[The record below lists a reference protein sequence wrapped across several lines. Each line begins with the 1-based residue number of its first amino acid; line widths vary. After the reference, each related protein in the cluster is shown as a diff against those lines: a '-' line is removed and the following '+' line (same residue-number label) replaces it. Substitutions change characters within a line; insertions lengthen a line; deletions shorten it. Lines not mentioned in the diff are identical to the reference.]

1 MSPLRASVRSLA
13 FNSLFGMLCVLAMA
27 NVQADDTKGATHVAP
42 HPDTCVDVSINDHPV
57 LAYAC
62 LNHQL
67 APDTSVPPAP
77 GLTAAVAAEP
87 SNRQVGQ
94 FNFSAF
100 SNRMGDQLGKSVH
113 LQRPPP
119 PVPPPLLVPGR

>member
-1 MSPLRASVRSLA
+1 MSRIRASVKSLLA
-13 FNSLFGMLCVLAMA
+13 GALCAVMA
-27 NVQADDTKGATHVAP
+27 VHADDAKPAKPVSHA
-42 HPDTCVDVSINDHPV
+42 DTCVDVSINDHPV

-67 APDTSVPPAP
+67 APDPSAPVSP
-77 GLTAAVAAEP
+77 GLTAEVASEP

-100 SNRMGDQLGKSVH
+100 SNRMGDALGKSVH
-113 LQRPPP
+113 PQRPPP
-119 PVPPPLLVPGR
+119 PAPPPLLVPGR

>member
-1 MSPLRASVRSLA
+1 MIRLRASVKGLLIGA
-13 FNSLFGMLCVLAMA
+13 LCAAMP
-27 NVQADDTKGATHVAP
+27 VHADDGKPATPAAHA
-42 HPDTCVDVSINDHPV
+42 DTCVDVSINDHPV

-67 APDTSVPPAP
+67 APDTSSSPTP
-77 GLTAAVAAEP
+77 GLTAAVASEP

-113 LQRPPP
+113 PQRPPP

>member
-1 MSPLRASVRSLA
+1 MNRLRASVKSL
-13 FNSLFGMLCVLAMA
+13 LFGVLCAAMA
-27 NVQADDTKGATHVAP
+27 AHADDAKPAKAAA

-67 APDTSVPPAP
+67 APDPSAPQAP

-113 LQRPPP
+113 PQRPPP
-119 PVPPPLLVPGR
+119 PVTPPLLVPGR

>member
-1 MSPLRASVRSLA
+1 MSPLRASV
-13 FNSLFGMLCVLAMA
+13 NSLLLGMLCVAMPTH
-27 NVQADDTKGATHVAP
+27 ADDATVAKAP
-42 HPDTCVDVSINDHPV
+42 PRTDTCVDVSINDHPV

-67 APDTSVPPAP
+67 APDTSAPPAP

-113 LQRPPP
+113 PQRPPP